1 MKKLIAFLL
10 AICALAFVTRSF
22 AQTGPANVGEADRSD
37 DGDVQ
42 VVSTPEPAPIP
53 TKANAGDDVL
63 DHKAPDQ
70 QLACPKR

>member
-10 AICALAFVTRSF
+10 ALGALGLATRSF
-22 AQTGPANVGEADRSD
+22 AQTGPVNPGEADRSD
-37 DGDVQ
+37 DGDIEVI
-42 VVSTPEPAPIP
+42 STPEPAPIP

-63 DHKAPDQ
+63 DHKSPDQ